1 MSAVAEAKSPAL
13 AKSTLTTLGLDF
25 PTETRPHVELAVK
38 SLERSL
44 VFYQA
49 LFNRPPVELGDGF
62 ARFNPYNPAVDFVL
76 REDAGATRRDGHM
89 GIQLKTTADI
99 AKYKQRVEVHGFSAQ
114 LEEAET
120 ACCFSVANKAWV
132 DDPDG
137 NQWEIF
143 VVTGENTSEVRC
155 GPSCACEAGGCS

>member
-1 MSAVAEAKSPAL
+1 MSAVAQAPTTTL
-13 AKSTLTTLGLDF
+13 AKSTAVTQGLDF
-25 PTETRPHVELAVK
+25 PTETRPHVELSVK
-38 SLERSL
+38 DVQRSV

-49 LFNRPPVELGDGF
+49 LFNRPPVEVGEGF

-76 REDAGATRRDGHM
+76 REDSAATRRDGHM

-99 AKYKQRVEVHGFSAQ
+99 ARYKQRVEAKGFSAQ

-120 ACCFSVANKAWV
+120 ACCFSVANKAWI

-143 VVTGENTSEVRC
+143 VVTGEATSEIRC
-155 GPSCACEAGGCS
+155 GPTCACEAGGCN

>member
-1 MSAVAEAKSPAL
+1 MPAIAEAKTPVRTKPDAKRSAL
-13 AKSTLTTLGLDF
+13 EF
-25 PTETRPHVELAVK
+25 PTASRPHVELAVHD
-38 SLERSL
+38 LGRSL

-49 LFNRPPVELGDGF
+49 LFNRPPVELGDGY

-76 REDAGATRRDGHM
+76 RTDSSARPRDGHF
-89 GIQLKTTADI
+89 GIQLKATAEI
-99 AKYKQRVEVHGFSAQ
+99 SRYRQRIESKGFTAT

-120 ACCFSVANKAWV
+120 ACCFSVANKAWIL
-132 DDPDG
+132 DPDQ